1 MGYIYKITNLINQKS
16 YIGLTHRTPELRWKE
31 HIDIAYGEKSR
42 RHHLHNAILKYGIE
56 NFEFKILEEVS
67 EDELNNREKYWIK
80 YYDTYDN
87 GYNETYG
94 GEGAIKYDYNNFL
107 TMWNEGFT
115 VNEIAEKHGC
125 SRNTVYYALS
135 KIEGW
140 KEEALLRR
148 EENNRKALNI
158 SRSNLIE
165 VYDLDGNFI
174 SSYNSQREAS
184 IALFGDNSNEANIC
198 RTIKKGKGR
207 VGNYQFRLAG
217 EEKPGKYKRTGSRP
231 VSQYDLSGNFI
242 KTYRSC
248 QEAALALKGDS
259 KYGSYIGQVAKQDSK
274 RKTAYGFQWRF
285 ENEITN
291 N

>member
-31 HIDIAYGEKSR
+31 HIDIAYGEKGR
-42 RHHLHNAILKYGIE
+42 RHHLHNAILKYGSK

-67 EDELNNREKYWIK
+67 DDELNNREKYWIK

-94 GEGAIKYDYNNFL
+94 GEGVIKYDYNNFI

-115 VNEIAEKHGC
+115 VNEIAEEYDC
-125 SRNTVYYALS
+125 NRNTVYYALS

-198 RTIKKGKGR
+198 RIIKKGKGR
-207 VGNYQFRLAG
+207 VGNYQFCLAG

-259 KYGSYIGQVAKQDSK
+259 KYGSYIGQVAKQYSK

>member
-31 HIDIAYGEKSR
+31 HIDITYGEKGR
-42 RHHLHNAILKYGIE
+42 RHHLHNAILKYGLE

-115 VNEIAEKHGC
+115 VNEIAEEHGC
-125 SRNTVYYALS
+125 NRNTVYYALS

-217 EEKPGKYKRTGSRP
+217 EEKPGKYKRTGSRS

-259 KYGSYIGQVAKQDSK
+259 KYGSYIGQVAKQESK